1 MADAGADPP
10 PLGAEAD
17 PTPPV
22 HPPTPPITERVQN
35 LFTGR
40 NRNRSNRR
48 DNPDRIDRVESES
61 QAGNEE
67 EEDESDND
75 WSTEDFVYREFT
87 ENDPVGKVML
97 NLAQD
102 NMVLLKKAGIKAS
115 NVNIKALCKSFFLD
129 RHRQPT
135 VNSLVEG
142 SAKMVERMLL
152 EKDLN
157 THKLNM
163 GIAPPEYFSPTP
175 TLHTAAA

>member
-22 HPPTPPITERVQN
+22 HPPTPPIMERVQN

-75 WSTEDFVYREFT
+75 WSTHC
-87 ENDPVGKVML
+87 PK
-97 NLAQD
+97 
-102 NMVLLKKAGIKAS
+102 LLKLSRDILRSVDATKCNGAELLGLYSRNKMLYGF
-115 NVNIKALCKSFFLD
+115 VFEFHNILRNRLWFCPV
-129 RHRQPT
+129 H
-135 VNSLVEG
+135 
-142 SAKMVERMLL
+142 
-152 EKDLN
+152 
-157 THKLNM
+157 
-163 GIAPPEYFSPTP
+163 
-175 TLHTAAA
+175 

>member
-75 WSTEDFVYREFT
+75 WSTEDFVYRELT

-129 RHRQPT
+129 RHRHLG
-135 VNSLVEG
+135 SL
-142 SAKMVERMLL
+142 R
-152 EKDLN
+152 
-157 THKLNM
+157 
-163 GIAPPEYFSPTP
+163 
-175 TLHTAAA
+175 

>member
-75 WSTEDFVYREFT
+75 WSTEDFVYRELT

-142 SAKMVERMLL
+142 SA
-152 EKDLN
+152 
-157 THKLNM
+157 
-163 GIAPPEYFSPTP
+163 
-175 TLHTAAA
+175 